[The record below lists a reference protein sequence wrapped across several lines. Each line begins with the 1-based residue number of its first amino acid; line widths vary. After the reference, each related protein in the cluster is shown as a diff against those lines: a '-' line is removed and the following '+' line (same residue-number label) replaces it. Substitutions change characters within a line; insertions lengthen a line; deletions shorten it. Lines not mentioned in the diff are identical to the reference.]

1 VHQVGFIYK
10 SVKQDGVEVQ
20 NVDFDFANNTE
31 HSILGKMSNKSY
43 KLCKDSDNSTK
54 PLQIT
59 QDDKQTNNTKEL
71 QKFPRQD
78 QMTFYRLNIPYRK
91 VHVYTYEFT
100 CCSILEY

>member
-10 SVKQDGVEVQ
+10 SVKQGGVKVQ
-20 NVDFDFANNTE
+20 NIDFDFENNAE
-31 HSILGKMSNKSY
+31 YSIVGKMHNKSD

-78 QMTFYRLNIPYRK
+78 QMTLYGLNIPYRK
-91 VHVYTYEFT
+91 VHVYNYKFT
-100 CCSILEY
+100 CSSISEY